1 MKRFTI
7 PLVVAAVAFLS
18 NAVFG
23 QEAVGIPDDIIKELD
38 VLVGTW
44 KVEGKIGEK
53 EVTGTCMLRWVRG
66 EDGKKF
72 CLLGRGTYKVDGKT
86 KTSASLMGWNAAAK
100 CIEDRGFD
108 TEGGS
113 GISIWTVTSPGTWK
127 GELRMVENGKEATAK
142 SDFIVKGPTEIVME
156 SQSETGEVARFVF
169 RNF

>member
-18 NAVFG
+18 NEILG
-23 QEAVGIPDDIIKELD
+23 QEAGGIPDDIIKELD
-38 VLVGTW
+38 AFVGTW
-44 KVEGKIGEK
+44 SVEGKIGEK
-53 EVTGTCMLRWVRG
+53 EVTGTCRLRWVRG
-66 EDGKKF
+66 EDGKNC
-72 CLLGRGTYKVDGKT
+72 CLSGFGKYTVDGKT
-86 KTSASLMGWNAAAK
+86 KTFASLMGWNAAAK

-113 GISIWTVTSPGTWK
+113 GINIWTVTSPGTWK

-142 SDFIVKGPTEIVME
+142 SDLIVKGRTEIVME